1 MKKGSSR
8 SAGSPCPERDE
19 GDIHRCLEKESR
31 KWEKTVN
38 KAALTILCLVLIVFA
53 TAPSETRPEDW
64 ENPAVPHA
72 GTESPRA
79 TFVPFPDAAS
89 ALRLGPKES
98 PRYLSLNGPWKFHW
112 SPRPADRPLDFWKPS
127 VDVSGWKETPVP
139 SNWMFQGYDI
149 PIYVNMSYEFA
160 PNPKPPFVPHDHNP
174 VGSYRRTFTV
184 PAAWDGM
191 SVFLHFGAVKSFFY
205 VWVNGEK
212 IGFSKDSK
220 TPAEWNITKLLKPGE
235 NTLAAEVYRWSDG
248 SYLECQDF
256 FRLAGIERDVYLTA
270 APKIH
275 IADFEVRAG
284 LDGTYRNGTLAV
296 EVFLD
301 GERELDLWTSDVS
314 LTLLDADG
322 RTVTSGVGRLT
333 HEEAAPPPAIG
344 SRSAAKP
351 SPARTRGRGT
361 GLWFEKTIAKVKPWS
376 DETPS
381 LYRLVLELKDPSGKA
396 VEAVTSK
403 IGFRTS
409 EIKEGH
415 LLVNGVPVLLKGVNR
430 HEHDPLTGHVISEG
444 SMRRDIELMK
454 QSNINA
460 VRTCHYPN
468 DPLWYDL
475 CDEYGLYVVDEANI
489 ESHGMGYGPESLAKD
504 PAWGPAHLDR
514 VARMVERDKNHP
526 SVIIWSL
533 GNEAGDGVNFE
544 NAYAWLKKRDPSRPV
559 QYERAELRP
568 HTDIYC
574 PMYESIEGL
583 LKYAAEKQTRPLIQC
598 EYAHSMGNST
608 GNLQD
613 YWDAI
618 ESHDQLQGAFIWDW
632 VDQGYAAKNAK
643 GEPFWAFGG
652 DYGPPDVPSDRNF
665 CCNGLIA
672 PDRTPHPALFE
683 VKKVYQF
690 VKFRAADLAAGRI
703 ELRNRYAFTSL
714 DRFDI
719 DWTLAASGRA
729 QASGTLR
736 APAVAPRG
744 ISVVRLPLPRFT
756 SEAGREYFLNVSLR
770 ARESS
775 PGVPKGHVVAGE
787 QFLLPNTAGTVTAP
801 VSARPPLTVEDGP
814 RVLRVAGRDF
824 SVRFDRLTGEMDS
837 FVSDGHELIASGIE
851 PSYWR
856 APTDNDFG
864 NQMPRRLDVW
874 RRASLFRKLRTL
886 EARESGPGQAMVTVV
901 YDLGRG
907 QATQTL
913 EYAIGGDGRIVL
925 RSALDLKDAAKVPEL
940 PRIGLKMA
948 VPAAFDKVQWYGRGP
963 FENYRDR
970 KTAAFI
976 GLYEMTAAEPL
987 PYVSPQEYGNRTD
1000 TRWLAVRD
1008 AEGRGLLVSGDPVL
1022 EFSAHPF
1029 WPEDLTQESRG
1040 SKHPPDI
1047 QRRDFTCLTLDAAQ
1061 MGVGGDDSW
1070 GARVHPQ
1077 YTLPAKDYA
1086 FTFILLP
1093 LRPGDDPAAK
1103 AR

>member
-1 MKKGSSR
+1 MKKTTALIACLAL
-8 SAGSPCPERDE
+8 SAVS
-19 GDIHRCLEKESR
+19 
-31 KWEKTVN
+31 V
-38 KAALTILCLVLIVFA
+38 
-53 TAPSETRPEDW
+53 APSASQPEDW
-64 ENPAVPHA
+64 ENPAVLHA
-72 GTESPRA
+72 GTVDA
-79 TFVPFPDAAS
+79 HADFVPFPDAAS
-89 ALRLGPKES
+89 ALRLAPKES
-98 PRYLSLNGPWKFHW
+98 PRYLSLNGPWRFHW
-112 SPRPADRPLDFWKPS
+112 SARPADRPLDFWKPS
-127 VDVSGWKETPVP
+127 TDVSGWKETPVP

-174 VGSYRRTFTV
+174 VGSYRRTFTI
-184 PAAWDGM
+184 PETWAGM
-191 SVFLHFGAVKSFFY
+191 DVYLHFGAVKSFFY

-212 IGFSKDSK
+212 IGLSKDSK
-220 TPAEWNITKLLKPGE
+220 TPAEWNITKFLKPGE
-235 NTLAAEVYRWSDG
+235 NVLAAEVYRWSDG

-256 FRLAGIERDVYLTA
+256 FRLAGIERDVYLYA
-270 APKIH
+270 APKIR
-275 IADFEVRAG
+275 IRDFEVRAG
-284 LDGTYRNGTLAV
+284 LDSRYTDGRLGVTAELASGDGAATPSV
-296 EVFLD
+296 ALVLLD
-301 GERELDLWTSDVS
+301 PAGKKVLSVKRPADAPVDGRAVVRFD
-314 LTLLDADG
+314 LTLPKAA
-322 RTVTSGVGRLT
+322 RWSA
-333 HEEAAPPPAIG
+333 EA
-344 SRSAAKP
+344 
-351 SPARTRGRGT
+351 
-361 GLWFEKTIAKVKPWS
+361 
-376 DETPS
+376 PS
-381 LYRLVLELKDPSGKA
+381 LYRLVLELIDAQGKA
-396 VEAVTSK
+396 LEAVASK

-409 EIKEGH
+409 EIKNGQ
-415 LLVNGVPVLLKGVNR
+415 LLVNGAAVLLKGVNR
-430 HEHDPLTGHVISEG
+430 HEHDPLTGHVISEE
-444 SMRRDIELMK
+444 SMRRDVELMK

-574 PMYESIEGL
+574 PMYESIEGM
-583 LKYAAEKQTRPLIQC
+583 LKYVAEKQTRPLIQC

-632 VDQGYAAKNAK
+632 VDQGFAAKNAK

-652 DYGPPDVPSDRNF
+652 DYGPAGVPSDQNF

-672 PDRTPHPALFE
+672 PDRTPHPALSE
-683 VKKVYQF
+683 VKQVYQF
-690 VKFRAADLAAGRI
+690 VKFRAADLAAGKI
-703 ELRNRYAFTSL
+703 ELRNRYDFTSL

-719 DWTLAASGRA
+719 EWTLAASGKI
-729 QASGTLR
+729 QASGKLR

-756 SEAGREYFLNVSLR
+756 PEAGREYFLNVSLR
-770 ARESS
+770 AREPS
-775 PGVPKGHVVAGE
+775 PGVPQGHVVAAE
-787 QFLLPNTAGTVTAP
+787 QFLLPHTAGTMAAP
-801 VSARPPLTVEDGP
+801 ASALPPLTVEDGP
-814 RVLRVAGRDF
+814 RFLRVAGRDF

-837 FVSDGHELIASGIE
+837 FVSDRHELIASGIE

-874 RRASLFRKLRTL
+874 RRASLFRKLRNL
-886 EARESGPGQAMVTVV
+886 QARESGPGQAMVTVV

-913 EYAIGGDGRIVL
+913 EYAVGGEGRIVL
-925 RSALDLKDAAKVPEL
+925 RSTLDIKDETKVPEL

-948 VPAAFDKVQWYGRGP
+948 VPAAFDRVQWYGRGP

-970 KTAAFI
+970 KAAAFI
-976 GLYEMTAAEPL
+976 GLYEMTAAEPI
-987 PYVSPQEYGNRTD
+987 PYVSPQEYGNRSE

-1008 AEGRGLLVSGDPVL
+1008 AEGRGLLIAGDPVL

-1040 SKHPPDI
+1040 SKHPPDV
-1047 QRRDFTCLTLDAAQ
+1047 QKRDFICLTLDHAQ

-1070 GARVHPQ
+1070 GARIHPQ
-1077 YTLPAKDYA
+1077 YTLPAKDTS
-1086 FTFILLP
+1086 FTLTFRP
-1093 LRPGDDPAAK
+1093 LKPGDDPGAGP

>member
-1 MKKGSSR
+1 MKR
-8 SAGSPCPERDE
+8 TAILVAC
-19 GDIHRCLEKESR
+19 
-31 KWEKTVN
+31 
-38 KAALTILCLVLIVFA
+38 LCLTAIS
-53 TAPSETRPEDW
+53 TAPSQTGPEDW
-64 ENPAVPHA
+64 ENPAVVHV
-72 GTESPRA
+72 GTEAPRA
-79 TFVPFPDAAS
+79 TFIPFPDAAS
-89 ALRLGPKES
+89 ALRLDPQAS

-112 SPRPADRPLDFWKPS
+112 SPRPADRPVDFWKPS
-127 VDVSGWKETPVP
+127 TDVSDWKETPVP

-174 VGSYRRTFTV
+174 VGSYRRTFAV
-184 PAAWDGM
+184 PADWAGM
-191 SVFLHFGAVKSFFY
+191 DVYLHFGAVKSFFY
-205 VWVNGEK
+205 VWINGEK

-220 TPAEWNITKLLKPGE
+220 TPAEFAITRFLKPGE
-235 NTLAAEVYRWSDG
+235 NVLAVEVYRWSDG

-256 FRLAGIERDVYLTA
+256 WRLAGIERDVYLCA
-270 APKIH
+270 APKVH
-275 IADFEVRAG
+275 IRDFEVRAG
-284 LDGTYRNGTLAV
+284 LDGTFLNGRLGVTV
-296 EVFLD
+296 EL
-301 GERELDLWTSDVS
+301 GGDLGAGTASPSVS
-314 LTLLDADG
+314 LTLLDAAG
-322 RTVTSGVGRLT
+322 KRVLSANRPAGAASG
-333 HEEAAPPPAIG
+333 
-344 SRSAAKP
+344 
-351 SPARTRGRGT
+351 SPAGVR
-361 GLWFEKTIAKVKPWS
+361 FEASLEEVARWS
-376 DETPS
+376 AETPN
-381 LYRLVLELKDPSGKA
+381 LYRLILELKDSKGKIL
-396 VEAVTSK
+396 EAATSK

-409 EIKEGH
+409 EIRNGQ
-415 LLVNGVPVLLKGVNR
+415 LLVNGAAVLLKGVNR
-430 HEHDPLTGHVISEG
+430 HEHDPYTAHVISEE

-468 DPLWYDL
+468 DPRWYEL

-514 VARMVERDKNHP
+514 IGRMVERDKNHP

-574 PMYESIEGL
+574 PMYDSIEAMV
-583 LKYAAEKQTRPLIQC
+583 KYASEKQTRPLIQC

-618 ESHDQLQGAFIWDW
+618 ESHGQLQGAFIWDW

-643 GEPFWAFGG
+643 GETFWAFGG
-652 DYGPPDVPSDRNF
+652 DYGPADVPSDQNF
-665 CCNGLIA
+665 CCNGLVA

-690 VKFRAADLAAGRI
+690 VKFVAVDLAAGEV
-703 ELRNRYAFTSL
+703 ELRNRYDFVSL
-714 DRFDI
+714 DRFDL
-719 DWTLAASGRA
+719 DWQLTASGKLLG
-729 QASGTLR
+729 SGKLR
-736 APAVAPRG
+736 APAVAPRAG
-744 ISVVRLPLPRFT
+744 SVVRLPLPRFAP
-756 SEAGREYFLNVSLR
+756 EPGREYFLNVSLR

-775 PGVPKGHVVAGE
+775 PGIPKGHVVASE
-787 QFLLPNTAGTVTAP
+787 QLQLPAAAGTVASPASALPAP
-801 VSARPPLTVEDGP
+801 AVEDGP
-814 RVLRVAGRDF
+814 RFLSVSGRDF

-837 FVSDGHELIASGIE
+837 FVFDGRELIASGVE
-851 PSYWR
+851 PNYWR
-856 APTDNDFG
+856 APTENDFG
-864 NQMPRRLDVW
+864 NQMPRRLAVW
-874 RRASLFRKLRTL
+874 RQASLYRDLKGLGARASGA
-886 EARESGPGQAMVTVV
+886 EEVTVTV
-901 YDLGRG
+901 AYGLAGG

-913 EYAIGGDGRIVL
+913 EYAIRGDGRIVV
-925 RSALDLKDAAKVPEL
+925 RSTLDLKEGAKLPEL
-940 PRIGLKMA
+940 PRIGLKIA
-948 VPAAFDKVQWYGRGP
+948 LPAAFDKIQWFGRGP

-970 KTAAFI
+970 KTAAFV
-976 GLYEMTAAEPL
+976 GLYEMTAAEPI
-987 PYVSPQEYGNRTD
+987 PYVSPQEYGNRSE

-1008 AEGRGLLVSGDPVL
+1008 GEGRGLLVSGDPIF

-1040 SKHPPDI
+1040 AKHPPDV
-1047 QRRDFTCLTLDAAQ
+1047 QKRDFVCLTLDHAQ

-1077 YTLPAKDYA
+1077 YTLPAKDTS
-1086 FTFILLP
+1086 FVLTLRP
-1093 LRPGDDPAAK
+1093 LRPGEDPLV
-1103 AR
+1103 RMSH